1 MGVKGRGNCLA
12 GHQQD
17 QNTHV
22 DNSKRKNRLAN
33 SANSGEV
40 VSAVICFFETKDPV
54 RAHENSPSKVSKFV
68 AVQDATAAEVMPS
81 MVEEMPWR
89 IPPVGTPISSRDAG
103 EFY

>member
-1 MGVKGRGNCLA
+1 MGGKGRGNCLA

-17 QNTHV
+17 QKTCGQLQEEE
-22 DNSKRKNRLAN
+22 SPCRA
-33 SANSGEV
+33 ANSGEV

-68 AVQDATAAEVMPS
+68 AVQDATAADVMPS
-81 MVEEMPWR
+81 TVEDMPWR
-89 IPPVGTPISSRDAG
+89 ILLNSRDAG